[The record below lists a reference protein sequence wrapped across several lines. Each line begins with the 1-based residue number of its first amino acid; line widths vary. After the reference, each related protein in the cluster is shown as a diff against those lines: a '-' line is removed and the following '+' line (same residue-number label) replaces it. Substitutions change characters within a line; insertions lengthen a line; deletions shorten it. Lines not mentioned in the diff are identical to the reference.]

1 MAVTVS
7 SLQCL
12 VCERQVEDALTICGA
27 AVCTECE
34 KHLVGAHPWDPEY
47 DRLVERFRTF
57 WEGLAEAAA
66 SLD

>member
-34 KHLVGAHPWDPEY
+34 KHLVGAHPGIRSMIASSSDFGP
-47 DRLVERFRTF
+47 FG
-57 WEGLAEAAA
+57 EGLA
-66 SLD
+66 SGRIP